1 MQVENKYNIF
11 LDYHGYMVE
20 PRASRILPAP
30 LLGNKFSTGTANYAD
45 LDFWQSAA
53 MTNFT
58 HGLNQ
63 KFLSDTNAYWFS
75 TGIDISVPGE
85 FCLEK
90 DLVADNPFSADPTLK
105 V

>member
-1 MQVENKYNIF
+1 MQVEDKYHIF
-11 LDYHGYMVE
+11 LDYRGYMVE

-30 LLGNKFSTGTANYAD
+30 LLGNKFSTGVSNYAD

-63 KFLSDTNAYWFS
+63 KFMSDTNAYWFS
-75 TGIDISVPGE
+75 TGIDVSNPGE
-85 FCLEK
+85 FSLE
-90 DLVADNPFSADPTLK
+90 
-105 V
+105 